1 MVPHSDGSA
10 NQDLSWASLTGK
22 RELRGSGGIGR
33 HVACWIA
40 DNLGYVVVS
49 MVPIA
54 KAGGRKQPY
63 ETWGDAKPGR
73 EAGVASEYRTPLEIM
88 RAKYFRLKCGVG
100 ILAGKSGLVC
110 IDIDNEDS
118 WNELC
123 AGRELPRTMEFSTLH
138 GRHIVFRDETG
149 ISFKSQ
155 QSQLAPGVD
164 VRGRGG
170 LFVVYDPG
178 QPERHPTDLHEPAEL
193 PDWLRA
199 AIPRTGSRGYRKG
212 GKGKPPPK
220 VDIAEIMRGI
230 PPGQHHERLRAASM
244 SIVNYDLNF
253 SDSAWFDMA
262 VSILERSNEGTDG
275 KGNVRDLYTDEEIMG
290 YLHSA
295 QEKRRGELAAR
306 KADPAIRYRGAQ
318 IVQSA
323 ADVPDK
329 DVEWIWER
337 YIPRCV
343 LTQVDGEKTVGK
355 TTSYADIVARATTG
369 RAMPGEEEAICD
381 PLNVFIFTEE
391 LPTINKKKLRAAGA
405 DLSRV
410 FYPHPEFR
418 DAIARMIEENE
429 KDVAKAEDDEEEDFD
444 YLLPTGVDL
453 ILEMIRSAQAELVI
467 WDPISNYFDTRKADV
482 NSDASVRRALE
493 PLVQGIEQMNAA
505 GVMFRHMNKDRN
517 ASARHRGS
525 GTTAFQNIGRV
536 HLVMGRLPADYTE
549 DGEYGLA
556 MIANNYTVAVKGTLT
571 FDVVDSDVKL
581 DNRGNMIGKI
591 VWHDIDEDMDA
602 ETLVRG
608 SRKADDSSGKPGPTP
623 HKTIAIKRILLDM
636 GKEKPVWDAS
646 EGMAHVMEEME
657 KLGFDKPNRKMVDRA
672 RGALMI
678 TSRSRPG
685 AVGLNDWHWPA
696 QLVPRA
702 RA

>member
-1 MVPHSDGSA
+1 MVPQNGHRA
-10 NQDLSWASLTGK
+10 NQDRDLTWPALVGK
-22 RELRGSGGIGR
+22 REMRGSSGIGL
-33 HVACWIA
+33 HVACWISEQQGFA
-40 DNLGYVVVS
+40 VVP
-49 MVPIA
+49 MWPIA
-54 KAGGRKQPY
+54 RMDGEKVPLEK
-63 ETWGDAKPGR
+63 WKNL
-73 EAGVASEYRTPLEIM
+73 EYRTPLEI
-88 RAKYFRLKCGVG
+88 RRDSKFRMKCGVAV
-100 ILAGKSGLVC
+100 LAGRSGLVV
-110 IDIDNEDS
+110 IDIDDEES
-118 WNELC
+118 WAAFV
-123 AGRELPRTMEFSTLH
+123 AGRDMPRTMELSTH
-138 GRHIVFRDETG
+138 SGRHLVFKDKSG
-149 ISFKSQ
+149 ISYKTQ
-155 QSQLAPGVD
+155 GSQLAPGVD

-178 QPERHPTDLHEPAEL
+178 QPERHFTDLTEPADL
-193 PDWLRA
+193 PEWLA
-199 AIPRTGSRGYRKG
+199 DAIPRAGTRGSKRKSSTASRRRVG
-212 GKGKPPPK
+212 AGQKL
-220 VDIAEIMRGI
+220 DITTIMRGI

-253 SDSAWFDMA
+253 SDQAWFDLA

-275 KGNVRDLYTDEEIMG
+275 KGNVRDLYTDAEIMG

-295 QEKRRGELAAR
+295 QEKRKEELAKK
-306 KADPAIRYRGAQ
+306 KADPAARYRGAE
-318 IVQSA
+318 IVQFA
-323 ADVPDK
+323 ADVPDVE
-329 DVEWIWER
+329 VEWIWER

-410 FYPHPEFR
+410 AYPHPEFR
-418 DAIARMIEENE
+418 DAIKRMIEEKE
-429 KDVAKAEDDEEEDFD
+429 EGVAKADNEDDEDEDLD

-453 ILEMIRSAQAELVI
+453 ILEMVRTAQAELVI

-493 PLVQGIEQMNAA
+493 PLVKGLESMNAA

-517 ASARHRGS
+517 ASARMRGTGS
-525 GTTAFQNIGRV
+525 TAFQNIGRV

-549 DGEYGLA
+549 EGEYGLH
-556 MIANNYTVAVKGTLT
+556 MLANNYTVSVKGTLT

-591 VWHDIDEDMDA
+591 VWHSIDEDIDG

-608 SRKADDSSGKPGPTP
+608 SSHNGDGSGKPGPAP
-623 HKTIAIKRILLDM
+623 VKRQAIKRILAEM
-636 GKEKPVWDAS
+636 EKTKKIWDAV
-646 EGMAHVMEEME
+646 EGMAHVIAEME
-657 KLGFDKPNRKMVDRA
+657 KLGFDDLNRKTVDAARAEVMVDSHA
-672 RGALMI
+672 
-678 TSRSRPG
+678 RPG
-685 AVGLNDWHWPA
+685 TTGARDWVWPA
-696 QLVPRA
+696 QRAPRQP
-702 RA
+702 